1 MTEKDLLSI
10 EQVDEA
16 LSREDADFLLC
27 HLSSQ
32 GLLQHEDSLGA
43 LLVRT
48 DILNQLADIDS
59 LHAQYVIYRLLK
71 AVLLLGTQYRRNANI
86 AHKDAFLR
94 ALFTKLITPECS
106 ILVKRAILELYHVLL
121 KDHRQLLE
129 DIEGDNWLDHPA
141 GIIFQHLSSPDVW
154 ILMPNL
160 LKEPLLQHAALVLLI
175 DIEKAR
181 TRLDIRTV
189 PGMTRSVHVCHEAI
203 LGCMPQLLCINQFA
217 PTVLAKLLES
227 IGITISPT
235 NNVSITAPSETIT
248 TLAPNNNTSN
258 IKVPLLV
265 LFRLGSFA
273 KEAVVTLHGRDPT
286 MEHSFQAWTNTN
298 FIQSEHFGD
307 NAQSSVATVLSSTRN
322 ICQLGK
328 VLLTSILAIQ
338 DVAIDEFSKESFS
351 SHGPSSSFEMYDQ
364 LAEAI
369 PALDIFLH
377 AWVGPQTLQFIFR
390 ICGEDDTNVAWFLKT
405 SAVIQQQLE
414 TWMVLFERTTSQAL
428 SPSPMH
434 SLSVLGNFVHKI
446 YTHLHHYVHPAEAL
460 FTFLGSI
467 GYDPQTLL
475 DLLMTLDGHSGGML
489 GAMMAILRKLTEDPV
504 DQQRLTTRWQ
514 EALEQGH
521 YNEDDHDDDEEDEEE
536 EGGYLLSHVEACLDQ
551 LASQIRALDQK
562 GLFPYNPKPLLLVL
576 HRTQELLAKEL
587 NDSCV

>member
-16 LSREDADFLLC
+16 LTLEDTDFLLC

-32 GLLQHEDSLGA
+32 DLLQHEGSLGA

-59 LHAQYVIYRLLK
+59 LHTQYVIYRLLK
-71 AVLLLGTQYRRNANI
+71 AVLLLGTQDRRNANI
-86 AHKDAFLR
+86 APKDAFLR
-94 ALFTKLITPECS
+94 ALFTKLIAPECS
-106 ILVKRAILELYHVLL
+106 VLVKRAILELYHALL

-129 DIEGDNWLDHPA
+129 DIEGGNWLDHPA
-141 GIIFQHLSSPDVW
+141 GTIFQHLSSPDVW
-154 ILMPNL
+154 TLMPNL

-189 PGMTRSVHVCHEAI
+189 PGMTRSVHLCHEAI
-203 LGCMPQLLCINQFA
+203 LGCMPQLLCIDQFA

-227 IGITISPT
+227 IGTTISPT
-235 NNVSITAPSETIT
+235 NNVSSTALSETIT
-248 TLAPNNNTSN
+248 TLAPNYNTSDT
-258 IKVPLLV
+258 KVPLLV
-265 LFRLGSFA
+265 MSRLGSLA
-273 KEAVVTLHGRDPT
+273 KEAVVTLHSRDPT
-286 MEHSFQAWTNTN
+286 LEHSFQAWTYTN
-298 FIQSEHFGD
+298 FIQSENFGD
-307 NAQSSVATVLSSTRN
+307 DAQSSVDSVLSSTGN

-328 VLLTSILAIQ
+328 VLLTSIVAIQ
-338 DVAIDEFSKESFS
+338 DVAIDEFSKESLSS

-369 PALDIFLH
+369 PALDTFLH
-377 AWVGPQTLQFIFR
+377 AWVGPQTLQLIFR
-390 ICGEDDTNVAWFLKT
+390 VCGEDDTNVAWFLKT
-405 SAVIQQQLE
+405 SAVIQQRFE
-414 TWMVLFERTTSQAL
+414 TWMMLFGRTTSQAL
-428 SPSPMH
+428 SPSSIH

-446 YTHLHHYVHPAEAL
+446 YTHLHHHVHPAEAL

-514 EALEQGH
+514 EALERAH

-536 EGGYLLSHVEACLDQ
+536 GGYLLSQVEACLGQ